1 MKTINLSICS
11 TIKSIWEKENVTIR
25 NEKLTENFWINNE
38 GFKHLFMWSQCYY
51 NPNTFFDFI
60 KDGNCI
66 SVNISVNIAINIT
79 TIDTQIHCPIPCNP
93 NELFSKVINKLKTK
107 KKKLELIIEE
117 KYNKINQLENK
128 IKEFENISNNNI
140 YRIKELEKE
149 IEKYKNYCLLP
160 GEELISINF
169 ISTDQT
175 INFNTFAKK
184 TDKFIKLESALY
196 EYYPRYIDTENFFLV
211 NGMKVN
217 KHRTLEDN
225 KIKDNDIITLKD
237 FNELI

>member
-93 NELFSKVINKLKTK
+93 NELFSKVINKFY
-107 KKKLELIIEE
+107 KLYPDY
-117 KYNKINQLENK
+117 KN
-128 IKEFENISNNNI
+128 KEF
-140 YRIKELEKE
+140 L
-149 IEKYKNYCLLP
+149 
-160 GEELISINF
+160 F
-169 ISTDQT
+169 
-175 INFNTFAKK
+175 
-184 TDKFIKLESALY
+184 FIKWQ
-196 EYYPRYIDTENFFLV
+196 
-211 NGMKVN
+211 
-217 KHRTLEDN
+217 
-225 KIKDNDIITLKD
+225 KIGSKPYSFQKWD
-237 FNELI
+237 